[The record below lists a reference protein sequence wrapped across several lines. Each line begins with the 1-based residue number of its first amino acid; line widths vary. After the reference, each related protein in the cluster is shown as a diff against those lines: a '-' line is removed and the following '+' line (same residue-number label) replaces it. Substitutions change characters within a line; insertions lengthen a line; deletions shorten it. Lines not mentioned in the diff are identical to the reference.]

1 VTLRACAGLNGMRLG
16 STILTVVQATP
27 DAGPEAASAET
38 PFYGVPEQAKP
49 LLQTATRILELRN
62 LVCLAMT
69 SSVDILLLRGCKQHA
84 FIPLLTSDMLTNRV
98 HEEGWIPD
106 LSIT

>member
-1 VTLRACAGLNGMRLG
+1 MHNRKLVISSNNGFIFLLG
-16 STILTVVQATP
+16 FKV
-27 DAGPEAASAET
+27 ASAET

-69 SSVDILLLRGCKQHA
+69 SSVDILLSCGCKQHA
-84 FIPLLTSDMLTNRV
+84 FIPLFTSDMLRNGV
-98 HEEGWIPD
+98 HKEGWIPD

>member
-1 VTLRACAGLNGMRLG
+1 VHNRKLVISSNNGFIFLLG
-16 STILTVVQATP
+16 FKV
-27 DAGPEAASAET
+27 ASAET

-69 SSVDILLLRGCKQHA
+69 SSVGILLSCGCNA
-84 FIPLLTSDMLTNRV
+84 FIPLFTSDMLRNGV
-98 HEEGWIPD
+98 HKEGWIPD

>member
-1 VTLRACAGLNGMRLG
+1 LG
-16 STILTVVQATP
+16 FK
-27 DAGPEAASAET
+27 AASAET

-69 SSVDILLLRGCKQHA
+69 SSVDTLLLRGCKQHA
-84 FIPLLTSDMLTNRV
+84 FIPLFTSDMLTNRV
-98 HEEGWIPD
+98 HKEGWIPD